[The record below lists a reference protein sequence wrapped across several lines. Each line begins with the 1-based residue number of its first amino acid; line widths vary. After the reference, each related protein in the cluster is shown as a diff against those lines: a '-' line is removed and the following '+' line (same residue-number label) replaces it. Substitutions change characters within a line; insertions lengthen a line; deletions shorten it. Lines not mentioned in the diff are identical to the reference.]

1 MMVPQDVVIR
11 KHWASIAWL
20 VYTLKP
26 IRSYKTHSLLLLL
39 VGFHMFCLLQIHFV
53 HPSFVTIN
61 KWRIIK
67 NNNFNLQAFQ
77 WIILPIH
84 YCRLVYSFCANLQH
98 FLKTWLMVLFTFP
111 QIPHLLNSCDLS
123 VLYSSLNSLF
133 RCPKSKQISTFHPS
147 LTAISLHWQPHLLD
161 LETSHAILSFS
172 SCRFSHLSP
181 NFPVY
186 HSSP

>member
-11 KHWASIAWL
+11 KHWASIARL

-39 VGFHMFCLLQIHFV
+39 VGFHIMFCLLQIHFV
-53 HPSFVTIN
+53 HPYF
-61 KWRIIK
+61 
-67 NNNFNLQAFQ
+67 LQTFQ

-84 YCRLVYSFCANLQH
+84 YCRLVYSFCANFQH
-98 FLKTWLMVLFTFP
+98 FLKTWLMVLSTFP

-133 RCPKSKQISTFHPS
+133 LCPKSKQISTFHPS
-147 LTAISLHWQPHLLD
+147 LTAISLYWQPHLLD
-161 LETSHAILSFS
+161 SETSHAILSFS